1 MFISNW
7 IFIIFRLIL
16 ASALVSIKYNE
27 DHFFSNSFYAKVGG
41 ITKKEIDKLEY
52 EFLSLIDF
60 SLYVDDIIFNK
71 YNNYLIEAPEEIENN
86 NDLWNW
92 ILFLWKLELIKI
104 VYLHFIYLFLLIFK
118 YEIVFSLL
126 LLLNILVKILLISKE
141 LLLI

>member
-41 ITKKEIDKLEY
+41 VTKKEIEKLEY

-71 YNNYLIEAPEEIENN
+71 YNNYLIDAPEEIENN
-86 NDLWNW
+86 NDL
-92 ILFLWKLELIKI
+92 
-104 VYLHFIYLFLLIFK
+104 
-118 YEIVFSLL
+118 
-126 LLLNILVKILLISKE
+126 
-141 LLLI
+141 

>member
-41 ITKKEIDKLEY
+41 VTKKEIDKLEY